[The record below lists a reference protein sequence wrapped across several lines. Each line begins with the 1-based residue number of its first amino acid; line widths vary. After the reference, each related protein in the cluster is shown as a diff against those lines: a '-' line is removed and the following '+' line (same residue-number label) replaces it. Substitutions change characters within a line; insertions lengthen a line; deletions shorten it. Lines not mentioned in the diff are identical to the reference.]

1 MIKCKVRTEK
11 SVLMR
16 ACGEVLS
23 VHSPVA
29 FMAVATVWTRNCQKK
44 QSEKC
49 AKNYEWNPDSGEL
62 DNN

>member
-1 MIKCKVRTEK
+1 MITCNVRTEK

-23 VHSPVA
+23 VHPPSRA
-29 FMAVATVWTRNCQKK
+29 WQLLLSGRETARKYLRNAQDH
-44 QSEKC
+44 
-49 AKNYEWNPDSGEL
+49 EWNPDSGEL